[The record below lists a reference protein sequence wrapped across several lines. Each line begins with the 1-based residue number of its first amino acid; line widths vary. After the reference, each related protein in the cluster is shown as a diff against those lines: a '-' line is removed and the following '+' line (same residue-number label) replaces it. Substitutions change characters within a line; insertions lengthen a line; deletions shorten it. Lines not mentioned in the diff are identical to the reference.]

1 MMYARDYRRIG
12 RESLSGM
19 WPTAILAS
27 FVSGLLGCTMYGSS
41 WINLNSVVQ
50 GNASVSDMS
59 DPYAVIETGDGTIQN
74 FVESDFFMPMMAFLG
89 TLLTVLLIYV
99 LVCIIIGG
107 AVTLGYARFNLNLV
121 DGSRPGAGDVFS
133 NIGRLGAG
141 FCMWF
146 WRGLYITLWSLLLV
160 IPGIVATYSYA
171 MVPYIM
177 AEHPELR
184 AREALRESKNMM
196 KGKRWRLFCLELS
209 FIGWTLLAALV
220 FAAIF
225 TAGFLT
231 GSMGLSMF
239 GLVVYIVELLFLYPY
254 VEASRA
260 AFYRELTE
268 QRYSNP
274 QPEAQWRE
282 VPQDEMKEETYDY
295 NNDPFH

>member
-12 RESLSGM
+12 RESLRGM

-41 WINLNSVVQ
+41 WINLNNVVQ

-59 DPYAVIETGDGTIQN
+59 DTYAVAEISDSAIQN

-89 TLLTVLLIYV
+89 TLLTVLLIYA
-99 LVCIIIGG
+99 LVCVIIGG
-107 AVTLGYARFNLNLV
+107 AITLGYARFNLNLV
-121 DGSRPGAGDVFS
+121 DGNQARAGDVFS
-133 NIGRLGAG
+133 NIGRVGAG
-141 FCMWF
+141 ICMWF

-184 AREALRESKNMM
+184 ARDAIRESKNMM
-196 KGKRWRLFCLELS
+196 KGNRWRLFCLELS
-209 FIGWTLLAALV
+209 FIGWSLLAVLV
-220 FAAIF
+220 FTVLFVAGVLVGSVGIAMIGLLIF
-225 TAGFLT
+225 FVG
-231 GSMGLSMF
+231 
-239 GLVVYIVELLFLYPY
+239 LLFLSPY
-254 VEASRA
+254 IEASRA
-260 AFYRELTE
+260 AFCRELTE

>member
-12 RESLSGM
+12 RESLRGM

-41 WINLNSVVQ
+41 WINLNNVVQ

-59 DPYAVIETGDGTIQN
+59 DTYAVAEISDSAIQN

-89 TLLTVLLIYV
+89 MLLTVLLIYA
-99 LVCIIIGG
+99 LVCVIIGG
-107 AVTLGYARFNLNLV
+107 AITLGYARFNLNLV
-121 DGSRPGAGDVFS
+121 DGNQARAGDVFS
-133 NIGRLGAG
+133 NIGRVGAG
-141 FCMWF
+141 ICMWF

-184 AREALRESKNMM
+184 ARDAIRESKNMM
-196 KGKRWRLFCLELS
+196 KGNRWRLFCLELS
-209 FIGWTLLAALV
+209 FIGWSLLAVLV
-220 FAAIF
+220 FTVLFVAGVLVGSVGIAMIGLLIF
-225 TAGFLT
+225 FVG
-231 GSMGLSMF
+231 
-239 GLVVYIVELLFLYPY
+239 LLFLSPY
-254 VEASRA
+254 IEASRA

-268 QRYSNP
+268 QRYSNL

>member
-12 RESLSGM
+12 RESLRGM

-41 WINLNSVVQ
+41 WINLNNVVQ

-59 DPYAVIETGDGTIQN
+59 DTYAVAEISDSAIQN

-89 TLLTVLLIYV
+89 TLLTVLLIYA
-99 LVCIIIGG
+99 LVCVIIGR
-107 AVTLGYARFNLNLV
+107 AITLGYARFNLNLV
-121 DGSRPGAGDVFS
+121 DGNQARAGDVFS
-133 NIGRLGAG
+133 NIGRVGAG
-141 FCMWF
+141 ICMWF

-184 AREALRESKNMM
+184 ARDAIRESKNMM
-196 KGKRWRLFCLELS
+196 KGNRWRLFCLELS
-209 FIGWTLLAALV
+209 FIGWSLLAVLV
-220 FAAIF
+220 FTVLFVAGVLVGSVGIAMIGLLIF
-225 TAGFLT
+225 FVG
-231 GSMGLSMF
+231 
-239 GLVVYIVELLFLYPY
+239 LLFLSPY
-254 VEASRA
+254 IEASRA